1 MQRKIGKALVVGG
14 GISGIRASLDLAE
27 FGYGVTLID
36 RRPHLGGILSQL
48 DYQFPTD
55 RCGMCKMLPLVE
67 RDSASQFCL
76 RKGLFHDNI
85 DIRLSTELAT
95 LEGEP
100 GHYQVT
106 LKQKPNP
113 VDPERCSGCGRCVA
127 VCPVAVPDAF
137 NEGLETRKAIYL
149 PVPHAIPNAYLIDTL
164 ACTRCGECVKVC
176 PSDAIHFA
184 EADRRTFR
192 ILVVDD
198 ELIVRDS
205 LKEWLTVEGGFSV
218 EMAASGAEALEVLK
232 TGSIQLM
239 LLDIKMPEMDG
250 VEVLEK
256 ARDLFPDL
264 PVVMITAYATVE
276 TAVEAM
282 KLGAADYLIKP
293 FDPEVLIPKIVKIFE
308 TLNTPESPEIEVG
321 AIVLAGGSAYFDPSV
336 GKNPY
341 AYGELPN
348 VVTSLEFERIVS
360 GSGPCAGRLQRPSDG
375 GPVRRIAWVQCVGS
389 RDLQSGADFCSSIC
403 CMFALKEARLAQ
415 ARAKQAGEALET
427 VIYYMDMRTF
437 GKPFERY
444 RQAAEGEGVRLVRGR
459 IHSVIPDRKAGNLQV
474 RVAGYD
480 GPAHDENFD
489 MLVLAVGQ
497 RPAAGTAELAELT
510 GIGLNPWGFP
520 ATEPFSMTRTAR
532 EGIVVAG
539 AFSGL
544 KDISES
550 VIQAGAAATA
560 ASRVIH
566 AAGGSLA
573 PEVAAQAPAYED
585 VSRQPPR
592 ILAILCS
599 CDGALTRAMDMQALE
614 TRLPKDP
621 AVARVQ
627 VMERICTAEG
637 WEKLSATVKRHGPN
651 RLLLGA
657 CLPYVYARKLKALGR
672 EVGLDPRLMEVV
684 DIRTPVLGAKDG
696 EEDRTR
702 IGAAIASELQM
713 AAAQLKR
720 VEPGHR
726 AAVPVVQRALVV
738 GGGIAGMHAALAIAD
753 HGYPVDLVEA
763 GEALGGNLNWIGQT
777 LEGTPTA
784 PLLEATRTRVDA
796 HPGIEVHR
804 QTRVVASCGEVGRF
818 QTTLEG
824 GDGRPRVVEHGVAV
838 LATGGH
844 EAKTTSYGYGTSP
857 LILTQSE
864 LERRLNDNRLDTG
877 AIRNVVVI
885 QCVDSREAPRNYCS
899 RVCCQTTLKHA
910 RRLKA
915 LKPDVGIFVFY
926 RDMMSYGFSE
936 ACFTQARKDGVKF
949 IPYTLDRKPR
959 VAAAGSHVS
968 VGGFEPVLG
977 SEVEIAADLVVLA
990 TGVVA
995 EFPPTLAEGFG
1006 AAVDADGFFEAAEF
1020 KWRPVDAL
1028 KEGVFACGLALG
1040 PRTITESIASAEA
1053 AAQRGLRILCHD
1065 RLLADRIVAGVHTSL
1080 CALCEKCIEA
1090 CPYQAR
1096 TVDPESEQI
1105 RINAAMCQGCGVCAT
1120 VCPNDAAFLDGYPA
1134 GQMLEMIDAAVA

>member
-1 MQRKIGKALVVGG
+1 
-14 GISGIRASLDLAE
+14 
-27 FGYGVTLID
+27 
-36 RRPHLGGILSQL
+36 
-48 DYQFPTD
+48 
-55 RCGMCKMLPLVE
+55 
-67 RDSASQFCL
+67 
-76 RKGLFHDNI
+76 
-85 DIRLSTELAT
+85 
-95 LEGEP
+95 
-100 GHYQVT
+100 
-106 LKQKPNP
+106 
-113 VDPERCSGCGRCVA
+113 
-127 VCPVAVPDAF
+127 VAVPDAF

-149 PVPHAIPNAYLIDTL
+149 PVPHAIPNAYRIDTL
-164 ACTRCGECVKVC
+164 ACTRCGECLKVC
-176 PSDAIHFA
+176 PSDAIHFE

-232 TGSIQLM
+232 TGAIQLM

-250 VEVLEK
+250 VEVLQK
-256 ARDLFPDL
+256 ARDLFPEL

-293 FDPEVLIPKIVKIFE
+293 FDPEVLIPKIVKLFE
-308 TLNTPESPEIEVG
+308 ALNVPESPRIEVG

-341 AYGELPN
+341 GYGELPN

-403 CMFALKEARLAQ
+403 CMFALKEARLAL
-415 ARAKQAGEALET
+415 ARARQAGEALET

-444 RQAAEGEGVRLVRGR
+444 RQAAEAEGVRLVRGR
-459 IHSVIPDRKAGNLQV
+459 IHSVVPDCRAGNLQV

-480 GPAHDENFD
+480 GPAGDENFD

-566 AAGGSLA
+566 GAGGSLA
-573 PEVAAQAPAYED
+573 PEVSAQAPAYED

-592 ILAILCS
+592 ILAVLCG
-599 CDGALTRAMDMQALE
+599 CDGTLARAIDMPALA
-614 TRLPKDP
+614 TRLQKDP
-621 AVARVQ
+621 AIARVHTMQ
-627 VMERICTAEG
+627 RICTAGG
-637 WEKLSATVKRHGPN
+637 WEELTATVKRHGPN
-651 RLLLGA
+651 RLLIGA

-672 EVGLDPRLMEVV
+672 EIGLDPRLMEVV
-684 DIRTPVLGAKDG
+684 DIRTPVLRG
-696 EEDRTR
+696 EPEGEAHRTR
-702 IGAAIASELQM
+702 TGAAIASELQM
-713 AAAQLKR
+713 AAARLKR
-720 VEPGHR
+720 AEPVHK

-753 HGYPVDLVEA
+753 HGYPVDLVETGA
-763 GEALGGNLNWIGQT
+763 ALGGNVNWIGQT
-777 LEGTPTA
+777 LEGNPTA
-784 PLLEATRTRVDA
+784 PLLEAARTRVEA
-796 HPGIEVHR
+796 HPGIEVHK
-804 QTRVVASCGEVGRF
+804 QTRVVASCGQVGRF
-818 QTTLEG
+818 QTTLED
-824 GDGRPRVVEHGVAV
+824 GDGRPRVVAHGIAV
-838 LATGGH
+838 LATGGR
-844 EAKTTSYGYGTSP
+844 EAQTTSYGHGTSP

-864 LERRLNDNRLDTG
+864 LEQRLNAGGLDAG
-877 AIRNVVVI
+877 RIRNVVMI
-885 QCVDSREAPRNYCS
+885 QCVDSREAPREYCS

-910 RRLKA
+910 RRLKE
-915 LKPDVGIFVFY
+915 LKPDLGIFVFY

-936 ACFTQARKDGVKF
+936 AFFTQARKDGVKF

-959 VAAAGSHVS
+959 VAAADSRVT
-968 VGGFEPVLG
+968 VGGFEPILG

-995 EFPPTLAEGFG
+995 ELPPTLAEGFG

-1040 PRTITESIASAEA
+1040 PRTISESIASAEA
-1053 AAQRGLRILCHD
+1053 AAQRGLRILCRD
-1065 RLLADRIVAGVHTSL
+1065 RLAADRIVAGVHASL
-1080 CALCEKCIEA
+1080 CALCERCIEA

-1105 RINAAMCQGCGVCAT
+1105 RVNAAICQGCGACAS